1 MEDFFVLICGFI
13 LIVIMVILLVF
24 GIYGG
29 FNLVDFYLDKSM
41 CKAYVNNQ
49 LVYDGRCHFI
59 NVDSIGENG
68 NTKSLTIYKDKMCFK
83 PKAKYIH
90 ENIKIKN

>member
-1 MEDFFVLICGFI
+1 MEDFFVMICGSI
-13 LIVIMVILLVF
+13 LVVIMIILLVF

-29 FNLVDFYLDKSM
+29 FYLADFYLDKSM

-59 NVDSIGENG
+59 SVDSIGENG
-68 NTKSLTIYKDKMCFK
+68 NSKILTIYKDKTGLK

-90 ENIKIKN
+90 ENIEVKN